1 MFAHRYFAARMS
13 APRYFPPAGGGV
25 APAPSA
31 GNYVQRVVGRT
42 TRPED
47 FAKPKRVSR
56 RKLREKIE
64 EDYII
69 L

>member
-1 MFAHRYFAARMS
+1 MFAHRFFAARMF
-13 APRYFPPAGGGV
+13 APRYFPPRA
-25 APAPSA
+25 ASAPSA

-42 TRPED
+42 TRAED
-47 FAKPKRVSR
+47 FARPKRVVSR

>member
-1 MFAHRYFAARMS
+1 MFAHRFFAARS
-13 APRYFPPAGGGV
+13 FAPRYFPPVGGA

-42 TRPED
+42 TRAED
-47 FAKPKRVSR
+47 FARPRRISK